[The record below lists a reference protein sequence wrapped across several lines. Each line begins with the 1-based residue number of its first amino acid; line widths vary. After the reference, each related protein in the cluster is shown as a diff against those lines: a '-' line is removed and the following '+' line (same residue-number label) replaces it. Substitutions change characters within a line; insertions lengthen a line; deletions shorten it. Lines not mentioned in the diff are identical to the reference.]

1 MPCDRFAMNQLYSF
15 DEACNA
21 HVKAS
26 QVSISLHVSRT
37 RLFLSFLRLNQIL
50 PRFILY
56 FAYLY
61 NFFNNDWWMS
71 CFSIHYCIL
80 FNTRELIYRRYANE
94 IIFHIVYLLFG
105 KFENESRNSFW
116 RLLFLNVPW
125 RSIEKSF

>member
-1 MPCDRFAMNQLYSF
+1 MSYDRFVMMNQLYSF

-37 RLFLSFLRLNQIL
+37 RLFLFFTIEPGLAA
-50 PRFILY
+50 LY
-56 FAYLY
+56 LIFRLY

-80 FNTRELIYRRYANE
+80 FNTRELIYKRRANE
-94 IIFHIVYLLFG
+94 IIFHIIYPLFG
-105 KFENESRNSFW
+105 KLENKSRNSFW
-116 RLLFLNVPW
+116 RLLFSNVP
-125 RSIEKSF
+125 